1 MRCWPSRRRARAAAI
16 APARSAAAGSARRA
30 ARAMRRAREAAARY
44 AAGPPCVVSLAAA
57 VGCRSHPPDA
67 APLQARAAPPRGCA
81 AAMRAACGARAL
93 LLLALAAA
101 HLVSCT
107 GSGGIDALFQ
117 HASAPLVT
125 SAARAAVATHA
136 AVRGAA
142 VAHVRA
148 AMRSGEGATAFAP
161 TRIASEL
168 EAAVTAAEAAG
179 FDLPCALRIP
189 CYAALLT
196 LAGDAAVA
204 AVTDPADCPVTA
216 AVAARCYYVRAAAL
230 PAPRACRTRVPRSVP
245 ASAARGCCTREVP
258 ANECSGDVTDALR
271 WCHALSARSCR
282 RLQPPARLLVP
293 GR

>member
-1 MRCWPSRRRARAAAI
+1 MFPSRLSR
-16 APARSAAAGSARRA
+16 
-30 ARAMRRAREAAARY
+30 
-44 AAGPPCVVSLAAA
+44 A
-57 VGCRSHPPDA
+57 VGCRSQPPDA
-67 APLQARAAPPRGCA
+67 APLQARAAPTRAHA

-107 GSGGIDALFQ
+107 GSGSIDALFQ

-142 VAHVRA
+142 VGHVRA
-148 AMRSGEGATAFAP
+148 AMLRSGEGATVLAAP
-161 TRIASEL
+161 TPARSHL
-168 EAAVTAAEAAG
+168 NAAAAAEAAG

-189 CYAALLT
+189 CYAELLA

-216 AVAARCYYVRAAAL
+216 AEAARCYYVRAAA
-230 PAPRACRTRVPRSVP
+230 PACAARLPRAHAVP
-245 ASAARGCCTREVP
+245 ASAARGCCTRE
-258 ANECSGDVTDALR
+258 ALAKECSAD
-271 WCHALSARSCR
+271 
-282 RLQPPARLLVP
+282 
-293 GR
+293 